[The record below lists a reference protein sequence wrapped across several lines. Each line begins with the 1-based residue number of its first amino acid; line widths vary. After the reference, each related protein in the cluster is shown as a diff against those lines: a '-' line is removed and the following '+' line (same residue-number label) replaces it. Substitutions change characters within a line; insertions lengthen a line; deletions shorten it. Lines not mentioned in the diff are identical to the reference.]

1 MTHLTHLLTQLNI
14 VACSTTLAIPKG
26 KADVALADN
35 LHIAHRPSL
44 TAKSSPIGLKVYHL
58 QPILAGILLGQTIG
72 SSSSSRNDGL
82 NGVKLLVG
90 EFTLNKFA
98 HQIIVLKCATTY
110 YRNFHSLLFFKS
122 SILNGIFTFHSYPLL
137 SAVIPPKITEKHL
150 LCRRNTELC
159 AVLTIGFLNIFE
171 KTKILGID
179 IV

>member
-1 MTHLTHLLTQLNI
+1 MTHLAHLLAQLNI

-35 LHIAHRPSL
+35 LHISHRP
-44 TAKSSPIGLKVYHL
+44 GLKNHHL

-110 YRNFHSLLFFKS
+110 YCNFHSLLFLVCIAKVRQHYAKAQH
-122 SILNGIFTFHSYPLL
+122 SIFFYNYAEDWHYLKLFLL
-137 SAVIPPKITEKHL
+137 LILPQRCV
-150 LCRRNTELC
+150 
-159 AVLTIGFLNIFE
+159 
-171 KTKILGID
+171 KTKFIMI
-179 IV
+179 